1 MKNRIKLRI
10 AGPLVTA
17 LVLLLAAFSTGN
29 VIFLTA
35 ALLLVI
41 CVLMGLFAVWQAA
54 RTLSV
59 ANRLAE
65 RTVRRG
71 EDVLLEITVRHQ
83 GILPIAP
90 LIVHLAAT
98 PDAPEA
104 EMTLRDMPGKRQRL
118 QLPFH
123 AAHIGV
129 SRPGIRAV
137 TVSDLF
143 GMVSVTKTPE
153 VESGELIVVPTPFE
167 VDELTFAPGDSG
179 LETMAR
185 ATEDVNNPADV
196 RGYQPG
202 DAMKK
207 IHWKLSLRKR
217 ELMVRRFEEPVLPDA
232 LVLMDCSEPPKI
244 GHEEAEADMRDALL
258 ETAAS
263 VMAQTLRTEHE
274 ARLPLQGEHPI
285 ELYKGMGLPIILE
298 NLARADFSEADRFD
312 RVLLMET
319 RRMRRVGATVIISAR
334 LNSRMVDVMIRM
346 RKLGPYV
353 RFYFV
358 TFTPDAETVLPLI
371 SKLQQGLVEVCYVT
385 PIPA

>member
-1 MKNRIKLRI
+1 MKNGWKVKV
-10 AGPLVTA
+10 AGPLATA

-41 CVLMGLFAVWQAA
+41 CVVLGLMSVWQAA

-59 ANRLAE
+59 ETHLADRL
-65 RTVRRG
+65 VRRG
-71 EDVLLEITVRHQ
+71 EDVMLEITVRHQ

-90 LIVHLAAT
+90 LTVHLAAT

-104 EMTLRDMPGKRQRL
+104 ELTLRDMPGKRQRL

-123 AAHIGV
+123 ASHIGV
-129 SRPGIRAV
+129 SRPGIKAV
-137 TVSDLF
+137 TVNDLF
-143 GMVSVTKTPE
+143 GMYSVTKAPE
-153 VESGELIVVPTPFE
+153 VEGSELIVVPTPFD
-167 VDELTFAPGDSG
+167 VDELSFAPGDSG

-196 RGYQPG
+196 RSYQPG

-207 IHWKLSLRKR
+207 IHWKLSLRKQ

-232 LVLMDCSEPPKI
+232 LVLMDCSAPPKI

-263 VMAQTLRTEHE
+263 VMAQTMHTDHA
-274 ARLPLQGEHPI
+274 ARLPLPGAHPV
-285 ELYKGMGLPIILE
+285 ELYKGMGMPIILE
-298 NLARADFSEADRFD
+298 NLARTDFSETDRFE
-312 RVLLMET
+312 RILLLET
-319 RRMRRVGATVIISAR
+319 RRMRRVGATVVISAR
-334 LNSRMVDVMIRM
+334 LNSRMVDVMTRM
-346 RKLGPYV
+346 RKMGPYV

-358 TFTPDAETVLPLI
+358 TFTPDAESVLPLI

-385 PIPA
+385 PVPA

>member
-1 MKNRIKLRI
+1 MKNRIKVRV

-35 ALLLVI
+35 ALLLLI
-41 CVLMGLFAVWQAA
+41 CMLMGLLSVWQAA
-54 RTLSV
+54 RTLAVST
-59 ANRLAE
+59 RLTE

-90 LIVHLAAT
+90 LRVHLAAT

-104 EMTLRDMPGKRQRL
+104 EMALRDMPGKRQRL

-123 AAHIGV
+123 ASHIGV
-129 SRPGIRAV
+129 SRPGIKAV
-137 TVSDLF
+137 TVNDLF
-143 GMVSVTKTPE
+143 GMFSVTKAPE
-153 VESGELIVVPTPFE
+153 VEGSELIVVPTPFD
-167 VDELTFAPGDSG
+167 VDELAFASGDSG

-185 ATEDVNNPADV
+185 ATEDVNNPSDV

-232 LVLMDCSEPPKI
+232 LVLMDCTAPPKI

-263 VMAQTLRTEHE
+263 VMAQTMRTEHE

-298 NLARADFSEADRFD
+298 NLARADFSEADRFE
-312 RVLLMET
+312 RVLLLET
-319 RRMRRVGATVIISAR
+319 RRMRRVGATVVISAR
-334 LNSRMVDVMIRM
+334 LNSRMVDVMTRM
-346 RKLGPYV
+346 RKMGPYV

-385 PIPA
+385 PVPA

>member
-1 MKNRIKLRI
+1 MKNGWKARIG
-10 AGPLVTA
+10 GPLATA

-35 ALLLVI
+35 SLLLLV
-41 CVLMGLFAVWQAA
+41 CLLLGF
-54 RTLSV
+54 LSV
-59 ANRLAE
+59 WLATRSLSVSTRLAD
-65 RTVRRG
+65 RLVHRG
-71 EDVLLEITVRHQ
+71 EDVLLEIIVRHQ

-90 LIVHLAAT
+90 LVVHLAAT
-98 PDAPEA
+98 PDTPEA
-104 EMTLRDMPGKRQRL
+104 DLALRDLPGKRQRM

-129 SRPGIRAV
+129 SRPGVKAV

-143 GMVSVTKTPE
+143 GLFSVTKKPE
-153 VESGELIVVPTPFE
+153 VEGSELIVVPTPFD

-179 LETMAR
+179 SETMAR

-196 RGYQPG
+196 RNYQPG

-232 LVLMDCSEPPKI
+232 LVLMDCSAPPKI

-263 VMAQTLRTEHE
+263 VMAQTLHTDHA

-285 ELYKGMGLPIILE
+285 ELYKGMGLPMILE
-298 NLARADFSEADRFD
+298 NLARADFSEADRFE
-312 RVLLMET
+312 RVLLLET
-319 RRMRRVGATVIISAR
+319 RRMRKVGATVIISAR
-334 LNSRMVDVMIRM
+334 LNSRMVDVMTRM
-346 RKLGPYV
+346 RKMGPYV

-358 TFTPDAETVLPLI
+358 TFTPDAEAVLPLI

-385 PIPA
+385 PVPA

>member
-1 MKNRIKLRI
+1 MKSRIKMKITGL
-10 AGPLVTA
+10 LVTV
-17 LVLLLAAFSTGN
+17 LMLLLVAFSTGN

-35 ALLLVI
+35 AVLLVI
-41 CVLMGLFAVWQAA
+41 CAVMGFLSVWQAA

-59 ANRLAE
+59 STHLTE

-71 EDVLLEITVRHQ
+71 EDVLLEIIVRHQ

-90 LIVHLAAT
+90 LVVHLAAT
-98 PDAPEA
+98 PDASEA
-104 EMTLRDMPGKRQRL
+104 EMILRDMPGKRQRL

-129 SRPGIRAV
+129 SRPGIKAV
-137 TVSDLF
+137 TVNDLF
-143 GMVSVTKTPE
+143 GMFSVTKAPE

-232 LVLMDCSEPPKI
+232 LVLMDCSEPPRV

-274 ARLPLQGEHPI
+274 ARLPLQGAHPI

-319 RRMRRVGATVIISAR
+319 RRMRRVGATVVISAR

-346 RKLGPYV
+346 RKLGPNV

-358 TFTPDAETVLPLI
+358 SFTPDAETVLPLI

-385 PIPA
+385 PVPA